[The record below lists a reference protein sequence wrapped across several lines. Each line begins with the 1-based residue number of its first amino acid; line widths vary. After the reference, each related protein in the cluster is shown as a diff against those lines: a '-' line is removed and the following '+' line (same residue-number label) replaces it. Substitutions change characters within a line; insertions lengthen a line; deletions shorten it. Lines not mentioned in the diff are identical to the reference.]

1 MCTQGQEYTYDNVD
15 ARGGSGVIA
24 HVPYYDDVERRR
36 TLPLRCQL
44 LLGSSRLSSRSS
56 HQRLRSLG
64 NLWLADDYDLLEH
77 NCHHWCHAA
86 AAALQVADPPPYVT
100 RAPQLLRLC
109 SGIQQSSSERQWRG
123 GVKVA
128 KRGSVGSSMA
138 IAAKASSDDESGC
151 AASHQVGARIVA
163 AAGSGFDERHSS
175 TSAGS
180 DDEAEEL
187 AARRPLLSQGGAY
200 V

>member
-77 NCHHWCHAA
+77 SAL
-86 AAALQVADPPPYVT
+86 AALLATVL
-100 RAPQLLRLC
+100 RAVQLLPPWLPAP
-109 SGIQQSSSERQWRG
+109 SW
-123 GVKVA
+123 A
-128 KRGSVGSSMA
+128 
-138 IAAKASSDDESGC
+138 
-151 AASHQVGARIVA
+151 
-163 AAGSGFDERHSS
+163 
-175 TSAGS
+175 
-180 DDEAEEL
+180 
-187 AARRPLLSQGGAY
+187 
-200 V
+200 